1 VQERLVA
8 LAVTL
13 GPVVGTVA
21 AALLIILGVLVVA
34 APWLLVWLVGLSLV
48 LAGVALLAAT
58 LATSGRPDLAGR

>member
-8 LAVTL
+8 LAIGL
-13 GPVVGTVA
+13 GPVVATVA

-34 APWLLVWLVGLSLV
+34 APWLLVWVVGLGLV

-58 LATSGRPDLAGR
+58 LAASGSAGPMAR